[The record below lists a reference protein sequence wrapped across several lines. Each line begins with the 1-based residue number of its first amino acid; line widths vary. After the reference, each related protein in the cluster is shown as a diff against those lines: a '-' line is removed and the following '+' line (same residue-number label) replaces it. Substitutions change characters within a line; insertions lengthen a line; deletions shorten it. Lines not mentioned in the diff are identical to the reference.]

1 MATIPF
7 QRSSRFI
14 FLSGQL
20 LTFNYHESIK
30 IKISDFTNYEV
41 RRHGIEAAS
50 VRLAKYTPLME
61 IHLSQVD
68 CDVSCYCRH
77 AETQV

>member
-7 QRSSRFI
+7 QRSSRFV

-30 IKISDFTNYEV
+30 IQISDFTMRFAAND
-41 RRHGIEAAS
+41 GIEVAS
-50 VRLAKYTPLME
+50 VRLAKYTPLMG
-61 IHLSQVD
+61 IQLSQVD
-68 CDVSCYCRH
+68 WDV
-77 AETQV
+77 